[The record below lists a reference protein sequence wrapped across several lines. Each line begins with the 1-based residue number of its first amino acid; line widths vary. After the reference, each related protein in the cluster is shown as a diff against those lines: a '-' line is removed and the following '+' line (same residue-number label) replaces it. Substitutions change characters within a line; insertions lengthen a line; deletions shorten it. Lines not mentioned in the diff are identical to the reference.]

1 LSFGCSFAFTARR
14 KASDRFE
21 ADWKERSDGPHKEQ
35 GAANMKIPWLIPILV
50 VGTMTTLAL
59 AQADD
64 SNPNRS
70 VDVTTIAPDS
80 PAAEQTEYLTSRTY
94 ELAIIRLQFF
104 ATLHQITEINLSK
117 ESTTGKADEQIPA
130 DQGSEDTLVV
140 APPGSSPN
148 IPESLAKYLELT
160 PVQIATIEAHIAE
173 EQRQTQPL
181 LQQLSHNREALT
193 IATHAKHS
201 TNTNRYIRRLDVEQS
216 HILERLADANLRLQ
230 RDIYKILTDAQ
241 RERLDDI
248 GQHIADV
255 IQQWFV
261 GR

>member
-1 LSFGCSFAFTARR
+1 
-14 KASDRFE
+14 
-21 ADWKERSDGPHKEQ
+21 
-35 GAANMKIPWLIPILV
+35 MKIPWLIPMLV
-50 VGTMTTLAL
+50 VVTMTTLAL

-70 VDVTTIAPDS
+70 
-80 PAAEQTEYLTSRTY
+80 
-94 ELAIIRLQFF
+94 
-104 ATLHQITEINLSK
+104 
-117 ESTTGKADEQIPA
+117 

-140 APPGSSPN
+140 APPGSSPK

-160 PVQIATIEAHIAE
+160 PVQIATIEARIAE

-193 IATHAKHS
+193 TATHTKQS
-201 TNTNRYIRRLDVEQS
+201 TNINRHIRRLDVEQS
-216 HILERLADANLRLQ
+216 HILERLVDANLRLQ